1 MRGWKRDAVAS
12 EKASESP
19 LKAHKRA
26 SRTVAAV
33 RTSLQ
38 KSFWNACAPLRAP
51 LSLSFLLF
59 SRRSFSWKF
68 RARTC
73 EHVRYRKSDDYSAER
88 IGFYFYWLLEAISL
102 PSFLLVLHIRNIQN
116 TFNNSKRRNN
126 ILAFIEIKSV
136 FCKLNFSIHF
146 RRNTYYKSVSE
157 NLISMTMC
165 SYQNFYIVK

>member
-51 LSLSFLLF
+51 LSFSFLLF

-73 EHVRYRKSDDYSAER
+73 EHVRYRKSDDYSTER
-88 IGFYFYWLLEAISL
+88 IGVYFYWLFQPISL
-102 PSFLLVLHIRNIQN
+102 PSFLLVLRTRNIRNIFDN
-116 TFNNSKRRNN
+116 YKRRNN
-126 ILAFIEIKSV
+126 IISSF
-136 FCKLNFSIHF
+136 H
-146 RRNTYYKSVSE
+146 RN
-157 NLISMTMC
+157 
-165 SYQNFYIVK
+165 